1 MPTNLVDCYDYFPL
15 ILFLIYVPDE
25 IQGKIFHL
33 PLEYPVKCFIFAP
46 WSSDVSS
53 LQGYLM
59 GQEHQQ
65 LGKKV
70 AR

>member
-53 LQGYLM
+53 L
-59 GQEHQQ
+59 
-65 LGKKV
+65 
-70 AR
+70 